1 MCQVVPPNGLQQWP
15 KNDPKCF
22 TGQARPTDLRI
33 VPCLGQANLCVSC
46 AGPSGPPRNYRTTPW
61 LKESPPPARL
71 CLMPCSS
78 QLTDNLVSLN
88 FLIGRPR
95 DAHPLFFKMPR
106 TSMHSYNAML
116 TGYTCL
122 ALAAPAAEIFAAMLH
137 RDLISYNAAM
147 PAFAWSGENGEQ

>member
-15 KNDPKCF
+15 KHDPKCF

-33 VPCLGQANLCVSC
+33 VSCLGQANLCVPC
-46 AGPSGPPRNYRTTPW
+46 AGGYNAMLTG
-61 LKESPPPARL
+61 LKESPPPTRL

-78 QLTDNLVSLN
+78 QLTVNLVSLN
-88 FLIGRPR
+88 FLLGRPR

-147 PAFAWSGENGEQ
+147 LAFAWSGENGEQ